1 MNEEIQIQIIELI
14 DNGAT
19 LESSPELKA
28 LVDASKEAKE
38 FYESLLVS
46 ESMLEGFFGGDK
58 AKELNARAEAFINEQ
73 LEKPSNVTSINFK
86 PFIGFAVAASLAVI
100 AFTIVNSPSEII
112 EPVEVAE
119 VVYEEPV
126 VVIEEIIEE
135 PEPIFVSGSEM
146 ETLWST
152 ASQIANDLGVDKYQV
167 MYAIYE
173 ANKDF
178 FVNND
183 INAPRADRDYFVDLS
198 IIETVDVSFAASEVK
213 RHIFVI
219 VKLICNK
226 SISGT
231 LRK

>member
-1 MNEEIQIQIIELI
+1 MNEKIQIQIIELI
-14 DNGAT
+14 DDGAT
-19 LESSPELKA
+19 LESSPDLKA
-28 LVDASKEAKE
+28 LVNSSGEARE

-58 AKELNARAEAFINEQ
+58 AKELNTKAEAFINEQ
-73 LEKPSNVTSINFK
+73 FEKPSNVTSINFK

-100 AFTIVNSPSEII
+100 AFTIVNSPSEIV
-112 EPVEVAE
+112 EPVEVVE

-126 VVIEEIIEE
+126 AVIEEIIEE

-167 MYAIYE
+167 MFAIYE

-213 RHIFVI
+213 RHIF
-219 VKLICNK
+219 CHC
-226 SISGT
+226 
-231 LRK
+231 

>member
-14 DNGAT
+14 DDGAT
-19 LESSPELKA
+19 LESSPDLKA
-28 LVDASKEAKE
+28 LVNSSGEARE

-46 ESMLEGFFGGDK
+46 GSMLKDFFGGNK
-58 AKELNARAEAFINEQ
+58 ARELNARAEAFINEQ

-100 AFTIVNSPSEII
+100 AFTIVNSPSEIV
-112 EPVEVAE
+112 ESVEVAE
-119 VVYEEPV
+119 AVFEEPV

-213 RHIFVI
+213 RHIF
-219 VKLICNK
+219 CHC
-226 SISGT
+226 
-231 LRK
+231 

>member
-1 MNEEIQIQIIELI
+1 MNEEIQIQIIELV
-14 DNGAT
+14 DDGAT
-19 LESSPELKA
+19 IESSPKLKA
-28 LVDASKEAKE
+28 LVNASKEATE

-46 ESMLEGFFGGDK
+46 ESMLEGFFRGDK
-58 AKELNARAEAFINEQ
+58 AKELNAKAESFINEQ
-73 LEKPSNVTSINFK
+73 FEKSSSNINAINFR
-86 PFIGFAVAASLAVI
+86 PLVGFAIAASLAVI
-100 AFTIVNSPSEII
+100 AFTIVNSPSEIV
-112 EPVEVAE
+112 EPVEIAE
-119 VVYEEPV
+119 VVNEEPI

-183 INAPRADRDYFVDLS
+183 INTPRADKNYFVDIS

-213 RHIFVI
+213 RHIF
-219 VKLICNK
+219 CHC
-226 SISGT
+226 
-231 LRK
+231 

>member
-1 MNEEIQIQIIELI
+1 MSEEIQIQIIELM
-14 DNGAT
+14 DAGAT
-19 LESSPELKA
+19 IESSPELKA
-28 LVDASKEAKE
+28 LVDASKEARE

-58 AKELNARAEAFINEQ
+58 AKELNAKAEAFIDEQ
-73 LEKPSNVTSINFK
+73 FEKPSNVTSINFK

-100 AFTIVNSPSEII
+100 AFTIVNSPSEIV

-119 VVYEEPV
+119 VIYEEPV
-126 VVIEEIIEE
+126 VIIEEIIEE

-152 ASQIANDLGVDKYQV
+152 AIQIANDLGVDKYQV

-198 IIETVDVSFAASEVK
+198 IIETVDVSFAAREVK
-213 RHIFVI
+213 RHIF
-219 VKLICNK
+219 CHC
-226 SISGT
+226 
-231 LRK
+231 